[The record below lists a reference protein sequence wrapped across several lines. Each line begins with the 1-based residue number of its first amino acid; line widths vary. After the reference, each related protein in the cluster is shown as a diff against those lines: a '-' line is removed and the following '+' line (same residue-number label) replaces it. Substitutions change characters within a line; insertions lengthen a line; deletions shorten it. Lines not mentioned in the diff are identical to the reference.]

1 MTIVVEGRE
10 FIMHSISDAELQVL
24 QILWEHGQMPYNQI
38 AELLRCTGWSDSTI
52 KTLLRRLIEKGAVA
66 ADRSNSR
73 NYLYTAVL
81 QQEQCQ
87 REQATDFLNRLFH
100 GSISA
105 MVSTLTKK
113 QALSPKE
120 RQRLQQMLEEMEE

>member
-1 MTIVVEGRE
+1 
-10 FIMHSISDAELQVL
+10 MHSISDAELQVL
-24 QILWEHGQMPYNQI
+24 QVLWEHGQMPYNQI
-38 AELLRCTGWSDSTI
+38 AELLHHTGWSDSTV

-73 NYLYTAVL
+73 NYLYKAVL

-100 GSISA
+100 GSVSA
-105 MVSTLTKK
+105 MVSALTKK
-113 QALSPKE
+113 QALSAKE
-120 RQRLQQMLEEMEE
+120 KQRLKKMLEEMEE

>member
-10 FIMHSISDAELQVL
+10 IIMHSISDAELQVL

-105 MVSTLTKK
+105 MVSTLTTK
-113 QALSPKE
+113 QAISPKE
-120 RQRLQQMLEEMEE
+120 RKRLQQMLEEMEE